1 MQTREMSDEQL
12 MDMMATYVSILHPM
26 SNWSRN
32 EFFSY
37 TNRDVFL
44 ELGVGKAVELVG
56 EAASY
61 VSQAGR
67 NRYNKID
74 FDLLKE
80 LRTSI
85 VHSYENVL
93 LIELY
98 QTISRDIPELRMNL
112 IEYGFMNP

>member
-1 MQTREMSDEQL
+1 MQTRDMSDEQL
-12 MDMMATYVSILHPM
+12 MDMMATYVSILHPI
-26 SNWSRN
+26 SNWSRS
-32 EFFSY
+32 EFFAY

-44 ELGVGKAVELVG
+44 ELGVSKAVELVG
-56 EAASY
+56 EAAAY
-61 VSQAGR
+61 VTQAGK
-67 NRYNKID
+67 NTYSKID

-98 QTISRDIPELRMNL
+98 QTISKSIPELRMNL

>member
-1 MQTREMSDEQL
+1 MHTRDMSDEQL
-12 MDMMATYVSILHPM
+12 LDMMATYVSLLSPL

-32 EFFSY
+32 EFFTY

-56 EAASY
+56 EAATY
-61 VSQAGR
+61 VSQTGR

-74 FDLLKE
+74 FEWLKE

-85 VHSYENVL
+85 VHFYENVL

-98 QTISRDIPELRMNL
+98 QTIKTGIPKLQQSL
-112 IEYGFMNP
+112 SEYGFMNP